1 MTQPTG
7 GLGRGLSALLPKQE
21 ERNVPTPGSP
31 VLRDIPIESIRPNA
45 RQPRGSFNEEALN
58 ELAES
63 IRAVGLLQPIIV
75 REDASGG
82 FELIAGERRL
92 RASKLAGAD
101 RIAAIVKTAADDQM
115 LRDALIENLQ
125 RVDLD
130 PLEEAAGY
138 RQLIDDLGATHED
151 IARRVGKSR
160 AAITNALRLMTLA
173 PEVQERISS
182 GALSAAHGRALA
194 GLPDADAQVRAA
206 RRIVAEQLSVR
217 ATEDLV
223 RTMSTQITVATHTRT
238 PAPAQSD
245 RPAGILQAEVMLSDI
260 LGTSVS
266 VETRRRRGRIIIE
279 FADFEDLDRL
289 VRIVSSPP
297 EHAE

>member
-1 MTQPTG
+1 MTQPSG
-7 GLGRGLSALLPKQE
+7 GLGRGLSALLPKQQ
-21 ERNVPTPGSP
+21 ERPSGGPELREVPI
-31 VLRDIPIESIRPNA
+31 DAIRPNP
-45 RQPRGSFNEEALN
+45 RQPRGSFDEVALN

-75 REDASGG
+75 RAVGDG

-92 RASKLAGAD
+92 RASKIAGAAH
-101 RIAAIVKTAADDQM
+101 ITAIVKTTADDQM

-138 RQLIDDLGATHED
+138 RQLVDDLGATHED

-160 AAITNALRLMTLA
+160 AAITNALRLLTLA
-173 PEVQERISS
+173 PEVQERISA
-182 GALSAAHGRALA
+182 GILSAAHGRALA
-194 GLPDADAQVRAA
+194 ALPYGDAQVRAA
-206 RRIVAEQLSVR
+206 RRIIAEQLSVR

-223 RTMSTQITVATHTRT
+223 RAMSTQVTVASHTRT

-260 LGTSVS
+260 LGTRVS
-266 VETRRRRGRIIIE
+266 VESKRRRGRIIID

-289 VRIVSSPP
+289 VRIVASNP
-297 EHAE
+297 ENA